1 MPYIIAIANQKG
13 GVGKTTTAVNL
24 SACLA
29 KSGRRVLSV
38 DVDSQANCTS
48 HFGIDPEVQRRNAY
62 HVFIEPDAD
71 FRSVILNVRPNL
83 DLVPASLD
91 LAMLDLQLAGAA
103 NRDRRL
109 HKHLRGIQ
117 SRYDY
122 VLIDCPPSLGVATI
136 NAFAAC
142 THLIV
147 CIQTHMFSYSG
158 MTRLLDTVV
167 AVMDAYE
174 TNIESYALPTLH
186 ERNSNSHQVIL
197 GRIRDHF
204 GSNWFSPI
212 HKNVRCVDASMK
224 GVPVIELDRSC
235 CASVDYFRLSRE
247 VIHEFETESRI
258 AGSTRQLSL

>member
-1 MPYIIAIANQKG
+1 MSFIIAIANQKG

-29 KSGRRVLSV
+29 KSGRRVLVV
-38 DVDSQANCTS
+38 DLDSQANCTS
-48 HFGIDPEVQRRNAY
+48 HFGIDPEAERRNAY
-62 HVFIEPDAD
+62 HALTEPESEL
-71 FRSVILNVRPNL
+71 RSVVLNVRPNL

-91 LAMLDLQLAGAA
+91 LATLDLQLAGAV

-109 HKHLRGIQ
+109 HKHLRAIQ
-117 SRYDY
+117 ACYDY
-122 VLIDCPPSLGVATI
+122 ILIDCPPSLGVATI

-142 THLIV
+142 THQIV

-158 MTRLLDTVV
+158 MTRLLDTAV

-174 TNIESYALPTLH
+174 INIESYALPTLH

-197 GRIRDHF
+197 SKIQEHF
-204 GSNWFSPI
+204 GSNCLSPI
-212 HKNVRCVDASMK
+212 HKNVRCIDASMK

-235 CASVDYFRLSRE
+235 CAAVDYFRLSRE
-247 VIHEFETESRI
+247 VIHELEAEGRTRT
-258 AGSTRQLSL
+258 STQQLSV